1 MIKLAASP
9 LYEFIGIGNDDRL
22 WYSMKPKK
30 ILIVDDDQIIANV
43 YTNRFRLD
51 GYEAESVGDG
61 ESAVQILNTAPPDV
75 VILDLALPGMS
86 GVQVLEHI
94 RSRPETQAL
103 PVIVLSN
110 QYLPSMVQAAWKA
123 GATKCL
129 AKAHCTPLDMAE
141 IVRKALGGE
150 TRQPEPAPAADAALT
165 PASAPARQA
174 AREPAPRSD
183 VDLQIK
189 LVESFHANAP
199 KTLATLRS
207 RHQSIA
213 KSENPKGQLGDL
225 HELERQTRF
234 LADSAGL
241 VGYRKIAQI
250 ASALE
255 ALLKELHSRPTEI
268 TSSTIRTIAQAL
280 DTLAAL
286 VSRAGTPQTEVS
298 ASHLILVVD
307 DEKGSRDNIFAAL
320 KKVGLRAVGLDNS
333 NLALR
338 VLNQNAFDLLFLD
351 MDMPEISGTEVCD
364 RLRKT
369 DINRVTPVVFVA
381 PNVELETRA
390 RSAKA
395 GGNDLIAKPFLLL
408 ELALKALTWLSRN
421 EGKS

>member
-1 MIKLAASP
+1 
-9 LYEFIGIGNDDRL
+9 
-22 WYSMKPKK
+22 MKATK

-51 GYEAESVGDG
+51 GYEAEAVSDG
-61 ESAVQILNTAPPDV
+61 ERALQILNTAPPDV

-129 AKAHCTPLDMAE
+129 AKAHCTPMDMAE
-141 IVRKALGGE
+141 VVRKLLGGE
-150 TRQPEPAPAADAALT
+150 TLEESKENADQ
-165 PASAPARQA
+165 PASATSASTTPVVHA
-174 AREPAPRSD
+174 PAPRSD

-189 LVESFHANAP
+189 LAESFQFNAP
-199 KTLATLRS
+199 KTLANLRS

-213 KSENPKGQLGDL
+213 KSENPKAQLGDL
-225 HELERQTRF
+225 RELERHTRF

-241 VGYRKIAQI
+241 VGYRRIAQI

-255 ALLKELHSRPTEI
+255 ALLKEMNSRPDAI
-268 TSSTIRTIAQAL
+268 TNSTIRTVAQAL
-280 DTLAAL
+280 DILAAL
-286 VSRAGTPQTEVS
+286 VGRS
-298 ASHLILVVD
+298 ANLQSEGPSSYLILVVD
-307 DEKGSRDNIFAAL
+307 DEKASRDTIFAAL

-338 VLNQNAFDLLFLD
+338 VLNQNAFDLIFLD
-351 MDMPEISGTEVCD
+351 MEMPEISGTEVCD

-369 DINRVTPVVFVA
+369 DVNRTSPVVFVA